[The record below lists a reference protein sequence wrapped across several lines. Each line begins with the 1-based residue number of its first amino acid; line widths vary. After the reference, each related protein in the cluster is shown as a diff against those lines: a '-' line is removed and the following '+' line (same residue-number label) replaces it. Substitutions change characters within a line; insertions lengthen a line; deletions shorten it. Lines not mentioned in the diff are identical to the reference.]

1 MFKVN
6 NKNTRTMSMMYIY
19 DVYMTY
25 TTSRFIN
32 VMDALSTFRLN
43 RVSSRT

>member
-25 TTSRFIN
+25 TTSRFIQRYGCIRY
-32 VMDALSTFRLN
+32 VPFKSCFQ
-43 RVSSRT
+43 